1 MQEMRVR
8 VEGMYP
14 EKVQEMT
21 ARVIDL
27 VTNETAPDVP
37 IDLLHII
44 VTAELPLSPDVQQV
58 VDLLE
63 AHSTPDTIITVED
76 AHASE

>member
-21 ARVIDL
+21 ARVVDL
-27 VTNETAPDVP
+27 VSKDITPAAP
-37 IDLLHII
+37 IDLLQII

-58 VDLLE
+58 VDRLE
-63 AHSTPDTIITVED
+63 ANSTPDTIITVED
-76 AHASE
+76 AHASD

>member
-1 MQEMRVR
+1 MQGMSLR
-8 VEGMYP
+8 VEGMDAD
-14 EKVQEMT
+14 KVEVMT

-76 AHASE
+76 AHESE